1 MTELRPLSLRDRN
14 RLRTRQELLDA
25 VLDLFAEGGLSVCS
39 VEAAAK
45 RAGASKTTAY
55 SYFPDGLN
63 EMLRDIYRLIAQRV
77 LEQATRLRD
86 AEERPEARI
95 FALAQALLDVCSE
108 PKVGRFYMMLSPA
121 LSPLLEPVVGE
132 ASTKFREMISSDLT
146 IAGKVPAQAAN
157 YAVLVSGALRESATA
172 VAKDPNRKEPILDA
186 IRDLIYAIM
195 QPLDRRLDVH
205 PPSVA

>member
-14 RLRTRQELLDA
+14 WLRTRQELLDA
-25 VLDLFAEGGLSVCS
+25 VLDLFAEGGLKVCS

-55 SYFPDGLN
+55 SYFPDGLD

-77 LEQATRLRD
+77 LEQATRQRN

-95 FALAQALLDVCSE
+95 FALARALLEVCSE

-132 ASTKFREMISSDLT
+132 ASTRFKEMITGDLIT
-146 IAGKVPAQAAN
+146 AGQAPTQAAN
-157 YAVLVSGALRESATA
+157 YAILISGALRELATA
-172 VAKDPNRKEPILDA
+172 VAKNPSCQEPLANAIHDLIDA
-186 IRDLIYAIM
+186 ILTS
-195 QPLDRRLDVH
+195 RR
-205 PPSVA
+205 

>member
-1 MTELRPLSLRDRN
+1 MTELRPLSLRHKN

-55 SYFPDGLN
+55 SYFPEGLD

-77 LEQATRLRD
+77 LEQATRRRN

-95 FALAQALLDVCSE
+95 FALAQALLVISSE

-132 ASTKFREMISSDLT
+132 ASARFKEMITSDLIT
-146 IAGKVPAQAAN
+146 AGKAPVQAAN
-157 YAVLVSGALRESATA
+157 YAVLISGSLRESATA
-172 VAKDPNRKEPILDA
+172 VAKDPSRQEPLAEAIHDLIDA
-186 IRDLIYAIM
+186 IMTSSR
-195 QPLDRRLDVH
+195 
-205 PPSVA
+205 